1 VGDVSAYI
9 PTNVISITDGQIY
22 LETELFYSGQRPA
35 VNVGL
40 SVSRVGGAAQIKAM
54 KKVAGALRI
63 NLAQYRELAV
73 FAQFGSDLDKV
84 TKDKLIQGERLVESL
99 KQSRRATMPVEDQV
113 IVLYMATNKYLMD
126 LPVKEVRSFN
136 KEFVKFVNSN
146 YPEIP
151 MK

>member
-1 VGDVSAYI
+1 
-9 PTNVISITDGQIY
+9 
-22 LETELFYSGQRPA
+22 
-35 VNVGL
+35 
-40 SVSRVGGAAQIKAM
+40 VGGAAQIKAM

-151 MK
+151 NEIRATGDLSSETENMLKKAAEEFKDQYLRTKR

>member
-1 VGDVSAYI
+1 
-9 PTNVISITDGQIY
+9 
-22 LETELFYSGQRPA
+22 
-35 VNVGL
+35 
-40 SVSRVGGAAQIKAM
+40 VGGAAQIKAM

-73 FAQFGSDLDKV
+73 FAQFGSDLDQSDQRQ
-84 TKDKLIQGERLVESL
+84 TYTGERLVESL

-151 MK
+151 NEIRATGDLYFI